1 MIERTS
7 IAPTQNRSTWLVIF
21 TDLVALLLTF
31 FVMLFSMSNIQIDK
45 WTEMIDTLTRT
56 LNPAQTKVA
65 KVPSATFNIETEI
78 QRDAINLDY
87 LVSVVGDKIKDD
99 PFLAQARLVPLDDR
113 VVLSFPGA
121 LLFDGGSANL
131 RESSGQALFNLS
143 GILQLV
149 ENQIGINSYV
159 APGTATGADG
169 YTSDWELSLARGAA
183 VANAIRRAGYGAP
196 VLAFGYGSART
207 PQLRELPGSLQRS
220 LAQRIDIVILSGS
233 SIR

>member
-7 IAPTQNRSTWLVIF
+7 SARTQSRSTWLVIF

-65 KVPSATFNIETEI
+65 KIPSAKFNIVTEV
-78 QRDAINLDY
+78 QRNAINLNY
-87 LVSVVGDKIKDD
+87 LVSVVGEKIKDD
-99 PFLAQARLVPLDDR
+99 PFLAQARLVALDDR
-113 VVLSFPGA
+113 VVLSFPGV
-121 LLFDGGSANL
+121 LLFEGASASLRGGS
-131 RESSGQALFNLS
+131 SQALFNLS

-159 APGTATGADG
+159 APGTATGAG
-169 YTSDWELSLARGAA
+169 SYTSDWELSLARGAA
-183 VANAIRRAGYGAP
+183 VANEIRRAGYEAP

-220 LAQRIDIVILSGS
+220 LAQRIDIVILSNRS
-233 SIR
+233 TR

>member
-1 MIERTS
+1 MIDRTNIS
-7 IAPTQNRSTWLVIF
+7 DASGRSTWLVIF

-56 LNPAQTKVA
+56 LNPAQTKIT
-65 KVPSATFNIETEI
+65 KIPSAKYNIATDI

-87 LVSVVGDKIKDD
+87 LVSVIGEKIKDD

-113 VVLSFPGA
+113 VVLSFPGP
-121 LLFDGGSANL
+121 LLFEGPGAEL
-131 RESSGQALFNLS
+131 RENSSQALFNLS

-159 APGTATGADG
+159 APGTVTGVGG
-169 YTSDWELSLARGAA
+169 YASDWELSLARGA
-183 VANAIRRAGYGAP
+183 VIANAIRRGGYDAP

-207 PQLRELPGSLQRS
+207 PQLAGLSGSLQRS

-233 SIR
+233 STR